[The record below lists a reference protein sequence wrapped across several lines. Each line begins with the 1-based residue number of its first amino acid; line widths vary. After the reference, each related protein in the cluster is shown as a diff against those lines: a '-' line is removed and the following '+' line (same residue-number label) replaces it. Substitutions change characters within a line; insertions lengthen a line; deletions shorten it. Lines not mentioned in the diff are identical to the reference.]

1 MVKKDLAFI
10 GGLFLVLGALLVF
23 GGSFT
28 SLGLVSRK
36 GLTNS
41 ATKSAVPSGMWKV
54 KIKTLDINA
63 TVAANSNDQKKG
75 LSKRASLPL
84 NEGMIF
90 VFDQSGS
97 YPFWMKDMKFAIDII
112 WLDEQKKVVD
122 IASDVPAQP
131 GKSERDLIVYKPKD
145 NSKYVLE
152 VNAGLSALNNI
163 QVGDPA
169 EF

>member
-1 MVKKDLAFI
+1 MKKDLVFI
-10 GGLFLVLGALLVF
+10 GGLFLVLGALLIF

-28 SLGLVSRK
+28 SLGFVSRK
-36 GLTNS
+36 GLVS
-41 ATKSAVPSGMWKV
+41 SSTKSAAVSGMWKV
-54 KIKTLDINA
+54 KIKSLDVNA

-75 LSKRASLPL
+75 LSKRSSLPL

-90 VFDQSGS
+90 VFDQVGP

-112 WLDEQKKVVD
+112 WLDDQKKVVD
-122 IASDVPAQP
+122 IATDVPIQP

-145 NSKYVLE
+145 DSKYVLE

-163 QVGDPA
+163 QIGDVA